1 MSETYSIVVV
11 AAGMGGISALG
22 SLLQH
27 LPPNYDGAILVALRF
42 EGQPPNIVLEILQS
56 YSSVP
61 LGYARDGT
69 HLKPRMV
76 FLAPLSHHLL
86 MRAPNVL
93 SLEPGGS
100 GDNLVPS
107 ADHLFAS
114 AAAVYGRRVV
124 GVVLSGRSHDG
135 TKGLEDI
142 EAAGGVGIVQLPET
156 AGSPEMP
163 SAAIRNDHP
172 NYCLPVPQIAALLAR
187 LPLDKGNRSFSS

>member
-1 MSETYSIVVV
+1 MNETYSIVVV

-27 LPPNYDGAILVALRF
+27 LPANYGACVLVALRC
-42 EGQPPNIVLEILQS
+42 EDQPPSTILEILQG

-61 LGYARDGT
+61 LGYARDGARV
-69 HLKPRMV
+69 KQRMV
-76 FLAPLSHHLL
+76 FLAPPSHHLL
-86 MRAPNVL
+86 VKVPNVL
-93 SLEPGGS
+93 VVAPGGS
-100 GDNLVPS
+100 RDNLVPS

-135 TKGLEDI
+135 TKGLVDI

-156 AGSPEMP
+156 AGGAEMP

-172 NYCLPVPQIAALLAR
+172 SYCLPVPQIAALLAR
-187 LPLDKGNRSFSS
+187 LPLTKPAAPSAA

>member
-27 LPPNYDGAILVALRF
+27 LPANFDGAILVALRF
-42 EGQPPNIVLEILQS
+42 EGQPPSTILEILQS

-61 LGYARDGT
+61 LGYARDGA
-69 HLKPRMV
+69 HVKPRMV

-86 MRAPNVL
+86 VTAPNVL
-93 SLEPGGS
+93 AVEPGGS

-142 EAAGGVGIVQLPET
+142 EAAGGVGIVQLPQT

-163 SAAIRNDHP
+163 FAAMRNDHP
-172 NYCLPVPQIAALLAR
+172 SYCLPVSQIAALLAR
-187 LPLDKGNRSFSS
+187 LPLTKAAATSAA